1 MGGRRRKRHTMRK
14 PVRFAHRGGRTM
26 KGGAVLPGMSGTIG
40 TAGAEWSGTSLS
52 GPYSSAT
59 GQPIADPYSSQAGG
73 RRRRGKTRGRKSR
86 GRKSRRAM
94 RGGAAQIPQ
103 RAGVLEFTG
112 AGAARGMGG
121 FEATTRAIP
130 NDVVPLRG

>member
-1 MGGRRRKRHTMRK
+1 MRK
-14 PVRFAHRGGRTM
+14 PVRFAHKGGRTM

-73 RRRRGKTRGRKSR
+73 RRRRHRKTRGRKSR
-86 GRKSRRAM
+86 GRKGRRTM
-94 RGGAAQIPQ
+94 RGGAAQYLPAKAS
-103 RAGVLEFTG
+103 AGFSG
-112 AGAARGMGG
+112 AGSRGLADYSDVSGS
-121 FEATTRAIP
+121 APRA
-130 NDVVPLRG
+130 NDVVPLSG